1 MIVSWRRKW
10 ISSSTGF
17 LTQIIIYSSYS
28 CLKIIFLG
36 IEFWVVIFFEH
47 TKDILLSSDL
57 ICQSK
62 AATCDCFLNYFSWFL
77 FLKFCYDISKNGYL
91 LFILPWIWV
100 LVSSLVQENPEPLFL
115 HLLFPLYPLFSF
127 FLGFKKKCQN
137 VSLYALC
144 LLPSPVFFI
153 IFSLWVVLRI
163 SFHLQ
168 ITKSLQLY
176 LICH

>member
-47 TKDILLSSDL
+47 TKDILLSPDL

-127 FLGFKKKCQN
+127 FLGFKKKKSEFLTVCPM
-137 VSLYALC
+137 SLTLSC
-144 LLPSPVFFI
+144 
-153 IFSLWVVLRI
+153 IFHHFLSL
-163 SFHLQ
+163 SC
-168 ITKSLQLY
+168 T
-176 LICH
+176 